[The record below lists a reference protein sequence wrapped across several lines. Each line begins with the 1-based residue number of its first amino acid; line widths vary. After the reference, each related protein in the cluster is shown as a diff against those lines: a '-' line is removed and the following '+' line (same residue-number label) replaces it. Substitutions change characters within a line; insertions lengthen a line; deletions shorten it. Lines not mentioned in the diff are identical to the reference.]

1 MTKCTGPPSL
11 QAGELQHTTLRN
23 IDSGLICVFL
33 VRMQA
38 VNHVHIP
45 FAKHTMWKKAIIKG
59 TLDTCRE
66 VHEDM
71 VLCLLKLLACMMLSY
86 PTSCSLHLGAEVT

>member
-1 MTKCTGPPSL
+1 MSEVHSREEGCT
-11 QAGELQHTTLRN
+11 
-23 IDSGLICVFL
+23 CV
-33 VRMQA
+33 QA

-59 TLDTCRE
+59 TLDSCRD

-71 VLCLLKLLACMMLSY
+71 VRSLLPHTLQRA
-86 PTSCSLHLGAEVT
+86 

>member
-1 MTKCTGPPSL
+1 MWL
-11 QAGELQHTTLRN
+11 
-23 IDSGLICVFL
+23 L
-33 VRMQA
+33 VCMQA

-66 VHEDM
+66 VHGDM
-71 VLCLLKLLACMMLSY
+71 VRWLQKLLACMTL
-86 PTSCSLHLGAEVT
+86 

>member
-1 MTKCTGPPSL
+1 MCFVACT
-11 QAGELQHTTLRN
+11 
-23 IDSGLICVFL
+23 
-33 VRMQA
+33 QA

-71 VLCLLKLLACMMLSY
+71 VRWLLKLLACMMLGY
-86 PTSCSLHLGAEVT
+86 LNSCSLYLGVK